1 MKETE
6 KSKKCSLRA
15 RTTVAV
21 FVVMHQPKRMVG
33 VQRRTLR
40 QSSECG
46 RRFNVTDV
54 IISPELVYGNI
65 QS

>member
-15 RTTVAV
+15 RTTIAV
-21 FVVMHQPKRMVG
+21 FVVMHQPKGMVG

-46 RRFNVTDV
+46 RRLVTDA
-54 IISPELVYGNI
+54 IGPELVVYGHI

>member
-15 RTTVAV
+15 RTTIAV

-46 RRFNVTDV
+46 RRLVTDV
-54 IISPELVYGNI
+54 IVGPELVYGNI